1 MLSIFQ
7 AGIPATHFYNDY
19 DILGY
24 STSITPKK
32 HITHHSSNQFEKYI
46 SEKDVPNIP
55 WNEMFISIF
64 KFLDIHFVIQHDQE
78 LNDTDISTIKSLIS
92 DLNKQ
97 YQSLKDAQNTSRI

>member
-1 MLSIFQ
+1 MKLSLVESRLFGRIC
-7 AGIPATHFYNDY
+7 Y
-19 DILGY
+19 GY
-24 STSITPKK
+24 RRDK
-32 HITHHSSNQFEKYI
+32 Q
-46 SEKDVPNIP
+46 

-97 YQSLKDAQNTSRI
+97 YQSLKDAQNTTRI